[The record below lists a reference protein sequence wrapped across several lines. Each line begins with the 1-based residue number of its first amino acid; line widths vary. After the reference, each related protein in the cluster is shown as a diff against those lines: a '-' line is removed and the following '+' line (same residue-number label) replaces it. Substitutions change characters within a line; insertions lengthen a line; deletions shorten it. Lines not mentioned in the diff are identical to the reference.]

1 MTGIFTGSYI
11 IDTIF
16 PNPEPEIFKK
26 LLVASFG
33 AIFISLDF
41 GFFQKFIY
49 LPRKIGLWMIGCLHI
64 RKVK

>member
-1 MTGIFTGSYI
+1 MTGIFPGSQY
-11 IDTIF
+11 IDTVF
-16 PNPEPEIFKK
+16 SNPEPKIFKK
-26 LLVASFG
+26 LLMASFG

-49 LPRKIGLWMIGCLHI
+49 LPRKIGLWTIGCLHI